1 MKKNLLFILFLFVIA
16 GVMSTGCSSSLESS
30 KDGPWDYREG
40 YVVAKE
46 NGRVLVV
53 RDQVSDFSAPLNDI
67 LESAA
72 PNAMWISVSK
82 ADLNEVAVGDH
93 VDIHFPN
100 GVAIDQSYPAQTSA
114 EISKK

>member
-1 MKKNLLFILFLFVIA
+1 MKKNLLFIVFLLAIA
-16 GVMSTGCSSSLESS
+16 GVISTGCSSSSESS
-30 KDGPWDYREG
+30 KDGPWDYSEG

-53 RDQVSDFSAPLNDI
+53 RDQVSDFNAPLNDI

-82 ADLNEVAVGDH
+82 ADFNKVAVGDH

-114 EISKK
+114 DISKK